1 MADGRTSDLQMGFIE
16 NFKKDALKINVKE
29 IVEKETS
36 LKTDKFKSYAQMKK
50 EGMEIKW
57 INPIRESC

>member
-1 MADGRTSDLQMGFIE
+1 LADGRTSDLQMGFIE

-50 EGMEIKW
+50 EGMEIK
-57 INPIRESC
+57 